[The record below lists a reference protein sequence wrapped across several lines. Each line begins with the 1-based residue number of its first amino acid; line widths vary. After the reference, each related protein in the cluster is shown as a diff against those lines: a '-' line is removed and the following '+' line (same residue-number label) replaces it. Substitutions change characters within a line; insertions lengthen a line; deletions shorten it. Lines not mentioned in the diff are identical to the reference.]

1 MKDLV
6 ALYQQYEQ
14 PLYRFLLALTCGDEA
29 MAEELV
35 QETFYQAFLHIDQF
49 EGRSQLL
56 TWLCQIGKNAWLKE
70 CRRKN
75 RYSNTPPE
83 ELPLVDLSHSPED
96 EVMKNRKSVRFCKPW
111 SSWKNHTGRFLCFMS
126 SESGNSGTLPLCI
139 GKVKAGRG

>member
-6 ALYQQYEQ
+6 ELYKRYER

-29 MAEELV
+29 MTEELV

-75 RYSNTPPE
+75 RYSHTPPE
-83 ELPLVDLSHSPED
+83 ELPLMDLSQSPED
-96 EVMKNRKSVRFCKPW
+96 
-111 SSWKNHTGRFLCFMS
+111 
-126 SESGNSGTLPLCI
+126 
-139 GKVKAGRG
+139 